1 MRSRTTTSNFRRRR
15 SPSAEWESGK
25 SSQNRSRGGAR
36 CVQRHK
42 RRIWITA
49 PLGTV
54 ELRCLKQ
61 DFVVPHLNFSS
72 VISTLAVMN
81 HSERRGWKWE
91 QTGRRLASRW
101 ARRGQPKS
109 NFSPTMAHFDQ
120 PAQLIWSVTTNCLS
134 LPHRPSRSSQAE
146 CAGIGICKEIRNESI
161 LDSWSNASSQN
172 Y

>member
-1 MRSRTTTSNFRRRR
+1 MRSRTTASNFREVWRGEALVR
-15 SPSAEWESGK
+15 SGK
-25 SSQNRSRGGAR
+25 VGNLDRTEALGGRGAQ
-36 CVQRHK
+36 CAQRHK
-42 RRIWITA
+42 RCIWITA
-49 PLGTV
+49 PFGTAK
-54 ELRCLKQ
+54 LRRLKQ

-72 VISTLAVMN
+72 IISTLAVMN
-81 HSERRGWKWE
+81 HSERWAWKWE

-101 ARRGQPKS
+101 ARRGRPKS

-146 CAGIGICKEIRNESI
+146 CAGIGICKEISNE
-161 LDSWSNASSQN
+161 Q